1 MIGRNLLTTSTVQ
14 PVRVSADGSPL
25 YKAGGVTIDWT
36 TVVAVAGSDV
46 TLPDGDVIR
55 IGQKYLRYGQVITKI
70 TASGKFGPYDPGA
83 GDGRQTLARGNAY
96 ILDETWLQYT
106 ARVRG
111 PRRRQRPDRRLH
123 RGRPALGRPRPEQR
137 RRRRLAGRR
146 PDAGE
151 RRSNL
156 PDRPLGPQLV
166 PPLKCECARGPRL
179 IPESRKQRRPVPRQ
193 TNAAPLAPRCRR
205 PRTDL

>member
-36 TVVAVAGSDV
+36 TVVAVAGADV

-96 ILDETWLQYT
+96 ILDETWLQFTAESAALGAANDQIGGCIEGGLLWVDRVLNSGVGAASLAAGPTLANVEATFPT
-106 ARVRG
+106 ARWVR
-111 PRRRQRPDRRLH
+111 
-123 RGRPALGRPRPEQR
+123 
-137 RRRRLAGRR
+137 
-146 PDAGE
+146 
-151 RRSNL
+151 N
-156 PDRPLGPQLV
+156 
-166 PPLKCECARGPRL
+166 
-179 IPESRKQRRPVPRQ
+179 
-193 TNAAPLAPRCRR
+193 
-205 PRTDL
+205 